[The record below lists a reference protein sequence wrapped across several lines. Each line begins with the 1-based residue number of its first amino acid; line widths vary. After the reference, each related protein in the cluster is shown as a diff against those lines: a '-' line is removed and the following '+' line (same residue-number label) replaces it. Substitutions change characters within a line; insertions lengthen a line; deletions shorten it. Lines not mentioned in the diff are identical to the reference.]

1 MTEEH
6 ILLRDFLA
14 TMNRL
19 QADFERRLD
28 SLERNAS
35 PESPPYDHPHEATD
49 IHQPWRSP
57 ETHLALGLEAIW
69 TGARRSSDEHARG
82 EEKPFS
88 TALPHHPATP
98 LHQPRP

>member
-1 MTEEH
+1 MTEDH

-35 PESPPYDHPHEATD
+35 PDSPPYDHPHEVTD

-98 LHQPRP
+98 PHQPRP